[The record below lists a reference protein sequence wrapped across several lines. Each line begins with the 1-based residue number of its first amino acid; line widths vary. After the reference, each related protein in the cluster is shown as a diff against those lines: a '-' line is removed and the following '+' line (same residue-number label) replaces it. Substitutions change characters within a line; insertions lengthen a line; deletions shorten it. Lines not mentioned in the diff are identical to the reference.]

1 MLNSIA
7 SAKDFVILTRSERA
21 DQAVFSSQLKRTFLS
36 AWAIKGYLDEVV
48 MNKGIALTMTQQF
61 EMERINRAIDSTA
74 DPEQLQTIA
83 KQLLQAWQSQRAATD
98 WVIRQQMEGL

>member
-1 MLNSIA
+1 
-7 SAKDFVILTRSERA
+7 
-21 DQAVFSSQLKRTFLS
+21 
-36 AWAIKGYLDEVV
+36 

-83 KQLLQAWQSQRAATD
+83 KQLLRAWQSQRAATD

>member
-1 MLNSIA
+1 
-7 SAKDFVILTRSERA
+7 
-21 DQAVFSSQLKRTFLS
+21 
-36 AWAIKGYLDEVV
+36 
-48 MNKGIALTMTQQF
+48 MTQQF

-74 DPEQLQTIA
+74 DPEQLQNIA